1 MVVVLGGRVVRE
13 IRIQHKF
20 DDLSLLQREKLH
32 VKNIGRQ
39 SEKQPRSLRK
49 SGSLWAQPISFPENI
64 YLKYHICSCFKFSF
78 CWETKVPEWL
88 FVEY

>member
-1 MVVVLGGRVVRE
+1 MVVVLGGRVVRK
-13 IRIQHKF
+13 ITQHKF
-20 DDLSLLQREKLH
+20 DDLPLLQREKLH

-39 SEKQPRSLRK
+39 SENQPRSLRK

-64 YLKYHICSCFKFSF
+64 YLKYHIRSCFKSSF
-78 CWETKVPEWL
+78 WWETQVPEWS